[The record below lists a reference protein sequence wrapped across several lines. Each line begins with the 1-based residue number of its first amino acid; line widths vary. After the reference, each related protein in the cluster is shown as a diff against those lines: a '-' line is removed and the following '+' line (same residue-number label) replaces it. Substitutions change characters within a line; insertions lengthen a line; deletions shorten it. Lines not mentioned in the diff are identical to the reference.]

1 MEEIEAKFLEINVK
15 VIVKKLDSMGADIVY
30 EGDIEAFYY
39 DFPDSRISEGKGL
52 LRLRKKNGFS
62 ELTFKKKIS
71 NEKLKIMDEYEV
83 EVEDFD
89 EMQRIIESLGMIC
102 TNTSKKHRI
111 SYSLGDVHFELD
123 TFSGIPTFLE
133 IEANKPEMIEEYA
146 LKLGLSM
153 KDAKPWT
160 GKKVVEHYA
169 KRNT

>member
-1 MEEIEAKFLEINVK
+1 MKEIEAKFLDINVK
-15 VIVKKLDSMGADIVY
+15 ETAKKLERMGADIVY

-83 EVEDFD
+83 EVEDF
-89 EMQRIIESLGMIC
+89 EAMQKIIESLGMIC

-111 SYSLGDVHFELD
+111 SYSLGDDHFELD

-133 IEANKPEMIEEYA
+133 IEANNPEMIEEYA

-153 KDAKPWT
+153 QDAKPWT
-160 GKKVVEHYA
+160 GKRVLSHY
-169 KRNT
+169 KKSE